1 MRAMLLKIT
10 LELRLCIRHPAY
22 SPILL
27 QFPKCIYRCVKA
39 YEAKRSEMP
48 YNTLPEKHSCK
59 T

>member
-1 MRAMLLKIT
+1 MSAILLKLA
-10 LELRLCIRHPAY
+10 LELFACIRHPAY

-27 QFPKCIYRCVKA
+27 QSPKCIYRCVKA
-39 YEAKRSEMP
+39 YQAKHSEMS

>member
-1 MRAMLLKIT
+1 MSAILLKLA
-10 LELRLCIRHPAY
+10 LELLACIRHPAY

-27 QFPKCIYRCVKA
+27 QSPKCIYRCVKA
-39 YEAKRSEMP
+39 YQAKHSEMS